1 MFRITSIIFFTIL
14 IFINTAFTQESPE
27 AIAAYRNDPYGD
39 GKFRKKGVMDGNL
52 FRTLYFNQ
60 AEVGKW
66 PDQPSGEWPRGSGH
80 SYLDGV
86 CLLVG
91 AKVAVN
97 IAGIDTFITPME
109 AAYREWIDFDPI
121 SGDPWGWEPVPG
133 YVEASSEIPAI
144 SNDPRSWPEL
154 WPCRWP

>member
-1 MFRITSIIFFTIL
+1 MIIRITSIIIL
-14 IFINTAFTQESPE
+14 ILVIFIQLGFTQESPE
-27 AIAAYRNDPYGD
+27 AIKAYRNDPYGD
-39 GKFRKKGVMDGNL
+39 GKYRKKGVMDGNL

-97 IAGIDTFITPME
+97 IAGIDERTPVLAKGIQE
-109 AAYREWIDFDPI
+109 PKTGVAIVLAAKQ
-121 SGDPWGWEPVPG
+121 V
-133 YVEASSEIPAI
+133 
-144 SNDPRSWPEL
+144 
-154 WPCRWP
+154 